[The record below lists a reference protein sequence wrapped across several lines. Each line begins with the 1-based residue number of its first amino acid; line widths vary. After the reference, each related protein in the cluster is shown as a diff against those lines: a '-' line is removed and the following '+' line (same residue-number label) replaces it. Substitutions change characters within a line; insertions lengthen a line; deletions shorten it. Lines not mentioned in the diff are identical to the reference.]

1 MIKNRDRAK
10 KWQSTFH
17 VIINA
22 NSTVQHVI
30 QIKNRIIKY
39 VNKNVKGIISGKAII
54 VGTVVHVFVR
64 TVSIKKNC

>member
-1 MIKNRDRAK
+1 M
-10 KWQSTFH
+10 
-17 VIINA
+17 IINA